1 MAILTLVCPACGKS
15 ALIDDED
22 ENSFCMHCG
31 VRFEDLAIE
40 SAIRIEPVVEQALR
54 LYGAVGDA
62 PYEPA
67 DYSGEP
73 WYPQVQDVETLLIEG
88 DAEGAA
94 DKLAGILDANQ
105 DASADSENA

>member
-40 SAIRIEPVVEQALR
+40 SAIRI
-54 LYGAVGDA
+54 
-62 PYEPA
+62 
-67 DYSGEP
+67 
-73 WYPQVQDVETLLIEG
+73 
-88 DAEGAA
+88 
-94 DKLAGILDANQ
+94 
-105 DASADSENA
+105 